1 MNDETIKL
9 TENIQKEFERLS
21 KKDKELQ
28 TLLKATLENSKSYTD
43 ALNLADRLGA
53 NLSEAVKKNIIEG
66 ILPDDIL
73 SKEIA
78 DDIVNSVY
86 GNAFDIAEQAA
97 QNVQKRIN
105 ESAGLGLNTVSP
117 QTKQERL
124 ASLSNTVADK
134 NINEAG
140 KTLTKAARELPQGAV
155 SDTLKA
161 NADFQGKSGINA
173 RIIRRAESK
182 CCKWCD
188 SLAGSYKYPD
198 VPRDVYRRHANCRC
212 TVEYYPGKGKEKQNV
227 WSKEWKTQEEKNAVE
242 KRKNLVNNLDSKNV
256 ALEYLK
262 TAQPGVGN
270 IEYEKD
276 YNKLRHAQEIKMA
289 QWLHDNFGGDIV
301 LLNESNM
308 AEVKTADYLWR
319 GKLWD
324 LKTITSEKAANSAL
338 RHGIK
343 QIEENPGGIIF
354 DFSAESLN
362 QEKLWDVVGKR
373 MGWYNT
379 QGKYDV
385 MVVFKDALKGVR
397 RY

>member
-9 TENIQKEFERLS
+9 TGNIQKEFERLS
-21 KKDKELQ
+21 KKDKEFQ

-53 NLSEAVKKNIIEG
+53 NLSEAVKKNIAEG

-227 WSKEWKTQEEKNAVE
+227 WSKEWKTQEEYDKIETIKKSGIVSTNTETPEERERRVKVKNGLGLADRIAE
-242 KRKNLVNNLDSKNV
+242 HPKMLGAYTPESLKK
-256 ALEYLK
+256 ALEEDGCEVKPLGRGGLK
-262 TAQPGVGN
+262 GISFENGGGFKV
-270 IEYEKD
+270 
-276 YNKLRHAQEIKMA
+276 
-289 QWLHDNFGGDIV
+289 NFGGNGI
-301 LLNESNM
+301 LQYHPEKGSHHGG
-308 AEVKTADYLWR
+308 AYYKTST
-319 GKLWD
+319 GKGGTHRYELD
-324 LKTITSEKAANSAL
+324 GTEK
-338 RHGIK
+338 R
-343 QIEENPGGIIF
+343 
-354 DFSAESLN
+354 
-362 QEKLWDVVGKR
+362 DVSQDK
-373 MGWYNT
+373 
-379 QGKYDV
+379 
-385 MVVFKDALKGVR
+385 
-397 RY
+397 